1 MSTKVSRDNDIIV
14 SAVADIDN
22 YDTAKELE
30 AKVAEKILE
39 NGQAQYD
46 GFSSSVEL
54 KEVDPENGTAEYTVE
69 IRFTDYG
76 EFYEGSPSNDY
87 YDPSD
92 PGELV
97 MDDVR
102 DVLSDVNDFVE
113 KAFDDLGVSADA
125 EEVDYDI
132 EDTDSIFEKMCEEQG
147 MDAYEYYE

>member
-1 MSTKVSRDNDIIV
+1 MSTEVSRDNDIIV
-14 SAVADIDN
+14 SAVANIDD

-39 NGQAQYD
+39 NGQAQYN

-54 KEVDPENGTAEYTVE
+54 KKVDHENGTAEYTVE

-76 EFYEGSPSNDY
+76 EFYEGSPSSDY
-87 YDPSD
+87 YDPPD

-113 KAFDDLGVSADA
+113 KGRRN
-125 EEVDYDI
+125 
-132 EDTDSIFEKMCEEQG
+132 
-147 MDAYEYYE
+147 